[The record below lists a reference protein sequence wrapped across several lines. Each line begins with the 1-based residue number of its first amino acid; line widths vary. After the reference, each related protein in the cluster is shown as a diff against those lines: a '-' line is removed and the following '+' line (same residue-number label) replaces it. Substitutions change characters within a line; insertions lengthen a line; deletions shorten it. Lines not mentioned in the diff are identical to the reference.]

1 MGNVGSRIRSTG
13 RLTVI
18 GRRSRRGAAGAQSN
32 VAKLT
37 VLRCIP
43 AESSLRASVRLSA
56 GDCDAG
62 SRSRAAFGRG
72 PDRNQSPSPSWL
84 IFAVATSSIMLRS
97 F

>member
-1 MGNVGSRIRSTG
+1 MWAHDRKNQVDWVPNCYRTS
-13 RLTVI
+13 LP
-18 GRRSRRGAAGAQSN
+18 RGAAGAQSN